1 MRTILIGSL
10 WLLAFAATASDT
22 LRVGSRLLVA
32 GDGTARVRELLGRPT
47 RVIHHRARRHGR
59 GVVVAT
65 PASESW
71 VYREAGHEITVTLVD
86 GEVAGI
92 EQRP

>member
-1 MRTILIGSL
+1 MRTLLVGSL

-22 LRVGSRLLVA
+22 LRVGSHLLVA
-32 GDGTARVRELLGRPT
+32 GDSAAKVRELLGRPT
-47 RVIHHRARRHGR
+47 RVARHRTRRHGR
-59 GVVVAT
+59 GVVVVT

-71 VYREAGHEITVTLVD
+71 IYRDSGHEITITLVD
-86 GEVAGI
+86 GEVAEI

>member
-1 MRTILIGSL
+1 MRSILIGSL

-22 LRVGSRLLVA
+22 LRVGSHLLVS
-32 GDGTARVRELLGRPT
+32 GDSAARVRELLGRPT
-47 RVIHHRARRHGR
+47 RVTHHRARRHGR

-71 VYREAGHEITVTLVD
+71 VYRDETHEITVTLVD
-86 GEVAGI
+86 GAVAEI

>member
-1 MRTILIGSL
+1 MRRILIASL
-10 WLLAFAATASDT
+10 WLLACTASASDT

-32 GDGTARVRELLGRPT
+32 GDSAAQVRELLGRPD
-47 RVIHHRARRHGR
+47 RVTHHRSRRHGR
-59 GVVVAT
+59 GVVVLA

-71 VYREAGHEITVTLVD
+71 VYRRDDSEITVTLVD
-86 GEVAGI
+86 GEVAEI

>member
-1 MRTILIGSL
+1 MRIILLCSL
-10 WLLAFAATASDT
+10 WLLAFSALASDT

-32 GDGTARVRELLGRPT
+32 GDSAEQVRELLGRPD
-47 RVIHHRARRHGR
+47 RVTHHRSRRRGR
-59 GVVVAT
+59 GVVVLT

-71 VYREAGHEITVTLVD
+71 VYRRDGSEITVTLVD

>member
-10 WLLAFAATASDT
+10 WLLAFAAAASDT
-22 LRVGSRLLVA
+22 LRVGSHLLVA
-32 GDGTARVRELLGRPT
+32 GDSATRVRELLGRPT
-47 RVIHHRARRHGR
+47 QVTHHRARRHGR
-59 GVVVAT
+59 GVVVVT

-71 VYREAGHEITVTLVD
+71 VYRDQGREITVTLVD
-86 GEVAGI
+86 GEVAEI